1 MLNTNPTRSLNES
14 VIDSVGLFVSGGNF
28 LLEEKIELN
37 GKKRKMGENLG
48 WENNTK

>member
-28 LLEEKIELN
+28 LLEEKMRIE
-37 GKKRKMGENLG
+37 
-48 WENNTK
+48 WEEEEDG